1 MDKLKALLTAEID
14 YEAFRFLE
22 DYIDIEYEGWFKNSE
37 ILAEE
42 NLAQLIV
49 GKDILITSYDPVTKY
64 VMDSS
69 PNLKL
74 IVCTRATPVNIDIN
88 YARQKGIKVSY
99 APNRNSDCTAEFT
112 VALMLSITRK
122 IPMAHMDLHN
132 GKYTG
137 SEKTSTDIRD
147 GLKRDVTWS
156 LGKDTPYVA
165 YKGIQLRGHKVGII
179 GYGGIGR
186 RVGAICHAFG
196 MDVLVSDPYLTQTD
210 VEDYA
215 KLLDFNEV
223 LSQSDI
229 ITVHCKD
236 VPETEKLI
244 NEEAFN
250 HMKKSAYFINTSRGI
265 LVDESA
271 LIQALRDGK
280 IAGAAIDVY
289 NSEPIAENHPYLKEL
304 NNVVTTPH
312 LAGATYDA
320 ITNHTHQLA
329 TDILHFI
336 HHEELEFEYKK

>member
-22 DYIDIEYEGWFKNSE
+22 EYIDIEYAGWFKNSE
-37 ILAEE
+37 ILSEE
-42 NLAQLIV
+42 KMTQLIV
-49 GKDILITSYDPVTKY
+49 GKDILITSYDPVTKL
-64 VMDSS
+64 VIDSS

-74 IVCTRATPVNIDIN
+74 IICTRATPVNIDIN
-88 YARQKGIKVSY
+88 YAMEKGIKVSY

-137 SEKTSTDIRD
+137 SEKKQIDIRD

-156 LGKDTPYVA
+156 LGKNTPYVE
-165 YKGIQLRGHKVGII
+165 YKGMQLKGHKLGII

-196 MDVLVSDPYLTQTD
+196 MDILVSDPYLSKD
-210 VEDYA
+210 NVEDYVT
-215 KLLDFNEV
+215 LLDFNEV

-229 ITVHCKD
+229 VTVHCKD

-244 NEEAFN
+244 NAEAFGK
-250 HMKKSAYFINTSRGI
+250 MKKSAYFINTSRGI
-265 LVDESA
+265 VVDENA
-271 LIQALRDGK
+271 LIDALRQGD

-289 NSEPIAENHPYLKEL
+289 DSEPIAINHPYLKEL
-304 NNVVTTPH
+304 DNVVTTPH

-320 ITNHTHQLA
+320 ITNHTRQLT
-329 TDILHFI
+329 TDIMHFI
-336 HHEELEFEYKK
+336 NNEELEFEYKK